1 MARKR
6 VVLNHKAVF
15 EIQSLAPTFANVMR
29 RGVKSQM
36 SNEVALKFGVD
47 AKTIRDIWN
56 RKSWKGFIHSDN
68 NNQNE
73 NIEQQRIT
81 DSFLFAEHATAAGE
95 HPPPPPPCNDND
107 EGALQWVSSMSDLL
121 ED

>member
-95 HPPPPPPCNDND
+95 HPPLLLAMIMMKVPCN
-107 EGALQWVSSMSDLL
+107 GFQA
-121 ED
+121 